1 MTLPA
6 AYATFE
12 ERERGSIEVGKRA
25 DFTVL
30 SADIMQIPEP
40 EILKTRC
47 AMTIVG
53 GGEVVFEGNDV
64 FRLENTRNTRKKS
77 WVLCIPCFPRA
88 TNAPFFRLRPAP
100 R

>member
-1 MTLPA
+1 MIEFYAAVARRSLDGFANDDWRLDQRMTREQALRAMTLSA

-12 ERERGSIEVGKRA
+12 EKDRGSIEVGKRA

-30 SADIMQIPEP
+30 TADIMQIPEP

-53 GGEVVFEGNDV
+53 GEVIFEA
-64 FRLENTRNTRKKS
+64 K
-77 WVLCIPCFPRA
+77 
-88 TNAPFFRLRPAP
+88 
-100 R
+100 